1 MRRVLVGAT
10 LLLVTGMTAACGAP
24 EDASKGDFC
33 DAVDEVVSSASD
45 YDKAKDAAAELGDVG
60 TPDGISDDAREG
72 FELSIDAFDES
83 DDEKDLEKAQEDLSS
98 DEKKKVQAFGAYV
111 DKTCSGGSTDQ

>member
-10 LLLVTGMTAACGAP
+10 LLLVAGMTAACGSP

-33 DAVDEVVSSASD
+33 DAVDNVVSSAND
-45 YDKAKDAAAELGDVG
+45 YDKAKDAASELSDVG

-72 FELSIDAFDES
+72 FELSIDAFDEAEN
-83 DDEKDLEKAQEDLSS
+83 EKDLEKAQEDLSS
-98 DEKKKVQAFGAYV
+98 DEKKKVQAFGEYV
-111 DKTCSGGSTDQ
+111 DKTCSTGTEQ